1 MRRIALILVL
11 LAVAGCAGDAATTTT
26 SGVEDATTTIS
37 DATTATTVIV
47 DFPVTVSDDNGEV
60 TIEQRPE
67 AIVSLSPTATEMLFA
82 IGAGPQVVA
91 VDDQSDYPEGVP
103 ITDLSGFTP
112 NLEAILSYQPDLVV
126 LSFDPADSPITEG
139 LATTGVPALVLDGAV
154 SIDEVY
160 EQIHV
165 LGEATGNLDEAQRLN
180 EEIQGEIAQI
190 VAETGAAGEGVT
202 YYHELDPSLFTATS
216 ATFIGQIYGLL
227 GMVNIADD
235 ADAEGTGYPQLS
247 AEYIVSRDPDLI
259 FLADASFG
267 ESAETLAERPG
278 WEGMTVLEEGAVV
291 LLDEDISSRW
301 GPRIVE
307 FLRTVAEAVEM
318 HARGT

>member
-1 MRRIALILVL
+1 MRRIALILAL
-11 LAVAGCAGDAATTTT
+11 LAVAACAGDAATTT
-26 SGVEDATTTIS
+26 SGVEDATTTTS
-37 DATTATTVIV
+37 DATTTSIVTVG
-47 DFPVTVSDDNGEV
+47 FPVTVSGDNGEV
-60 TIEQRPE
+60 TIERRPE

-91 VDDQSDYPEGVP
+91 VDDQSDYPEEVP

-126 LSFDPADSPITEG
+126 LSFVPADSPITEG

-165 LGEATGNLDEAQRLN
+165 LGEATGDLDRAQELS
-180 EEIQGEIAQI
+180 EEIRAEIAQI

-202 YYHELDPSLFTATS
+202 YYHELDPFLFTATS

-247 AEYIVSRDPDLI
+247 AEYVVSEDPDLI
-259 FLADASFG
+259 FLADAGFG

-278 WEGMTVLEEGAVV
+278 WEGMSALEEGAVV

-307 FLRTVAEAVEM
+307 FLRTVAQAVEM
-318 HARGT
+318 HARGA

>member
-11 LAVAGCAGDAATTTT
+11 LAVAACAGDAATT
-26 SGVEDATTTIS
+26 SGVEDATTTTS
-37 DATTATTVIV
+37 DATTSSIVTV

-91 VDDQSDYPEGVP
+91 VDDQSDYPEEAP

-112 NLEAILSYQPDLVV
+112 NLEAIISYQPDLVV

-139 LATTGVPALVLDGAV
+139 LATTGVPALVLDGAT
-154 SIDEVY
+154 SIEEVY

-165 LGEATGNLDEAQRLN
+165 LGEATGNVEAAQELN
-180 EEIQGEIAQI
+180 AEIQAEIAKI

-247 AEYIVSRDPDLI
+247 AEYIVSQDPDLI
-259 FLADASFG
+259 FLADAGFG

-278 WEGMTVLEEGAVV
+278 WEGMTVLEEDAVV

-307 FLRTVAEAVEM
+307 FLRTVAQAVEM

>member
-1 MRRIALILVL
+1 MRRIALILAL
-11 LAVAGCAGDAATTTT
+11 LAVAACAGDVTTT
-26 SGVEDATTTIS
+26 SGVEDATTTTS
-37 DATTATTVIV
+37 DATTTSTVTGE
-47 DFPVTVSDDNGEV
+47 FPVTVSGDNGEV
-60 TIEQRPE
+60 TIERRPE

-91 VDDQSDYPEGVP
+91 VDDQSDYPEEAP
-103 ITDLSGFTP
+103 TTDLSGFTP

-139 LATTGVPALVLDGAV
+139 LATTGVPALVLDGAA

-160 EQIHV
+160 EQIQV
-165 LGEATGNLDEAQRLN
+165 LGEATGNPDEAQQLN
-180 EEIQGEIAQI
+180 EEIRAAIAQI

-247 AEYIVSRDPDLI
+247 AEYIVSQDPDLI
-259 FLADASFG
+259 FLADAGFG

-278 WEGMTVLEEGAVV
+278 WEGMTALEEGAVV

-301 GPRIVE
+301 GPRIVD
-307 FLRTVAEAVEM
+307 FLRAVAEAVEM
-318 HARGT
+318 HASGA

>member
-1 MRRIALILVL
+1 MRRITLILTL
-11 LAVAGCAGDAATTTT
+11 LAVAACAGDATTTTTGVDDPPAATTTT
-26 SGVEDATTTIS
+26 TEA
-37 DATTATTVIV
+37 TATTVTV
-47 DFPVTVSDDNGEV
+47 EFPVTVSGDNGEV
-60 TIEQRPE
+60 TVERRPE

-91 VDDQSDYPEGVP
+91 VDDQSDYPEEAP
-103 ITDLSGFTP
+103 TTDLSGFTP

-139 LATTGVPALVLDGAV
+139 LATTGVPTLVLDGAS
-154 SIDEVY
+154 SIEEVY

-165 LGEATGNLDEAQRLN
+165 LGEATGNLEEARELN
-180 EEIQGEIAQI
+180 EQIQAEIAAI
-190 VAETGAAGEGVT
+190 VAESGDSGEGVT

-216 ATFIGQIYGLL
+216 GTFIGQIYGLL

-247 AEYIVSRDPDLI
+247 AEYVVSSDPDLI
-259 FLADASFG
+259 FLADAGFG

-278 WEGMTVLEEGAVV
+278 WQGMTALEEGAVV
-291 LLDEDISSRW
+291 LLDEDVSSR
-301 GPRIVE
+301 
-307 FLRTVAEAVEM
+307 
-318 HARGT
+318 

>member
-1 MRRIALILVL
+1 MRRIALILAL
-11 LAVAGCAGDAATTTT
+11 LAVAACAGDAATTTT
-26 SGVEDATTTIS
+26 GVEDATTTTS
-37 DATTATTVIV
+37 DATSTSTVE
-47 DFPVTVSDDNGEV
+47 FPVTVSGDNGEV
-60 TIEQRPE
+60 TIERRPE

-91 VDDQSDYPEGVP
+91 VDDQSDYPEEART
-103 ITDLSGFTP
+103 TDLSGFTP

-139 LATTGVPALVLDGAV
+139 LATTGVPALVLDGAA

-160 EQIHV
+160 QQIQV
-165 LGEATGNLDEAQRLN
+165 LGEVTGNLLGAQELN
-180 EEIQGEIAQI
+180 EEIRAEVAQI

-247 AEYIVSRDPDLI
+247 AEYIVSQDPDLI
-259 FLADASFG
+259 FLADAGFG

-278 WEGMTVLEEGAVV
+278 WEGMAALEEGAVV

-301 GPRIVE
+301 GPRIVD

-318 HARGT
+318 HASGA